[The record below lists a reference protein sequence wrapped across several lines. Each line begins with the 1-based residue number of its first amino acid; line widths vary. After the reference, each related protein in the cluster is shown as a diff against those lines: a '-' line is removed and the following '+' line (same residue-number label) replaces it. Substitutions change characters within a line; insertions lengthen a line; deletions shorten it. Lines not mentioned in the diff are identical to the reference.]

1 MEALIPFIWWKILVQ
16 LIGRKTQGGASFFI
30 QWAKHRQLEWRL
42 QNMDVSQNSDQ
53 RPILLGPVLPKE
65 TVHEQ
70 A

>member
-1 MEALIPFIWWKILVQ
+1 MKDSGATDWEKDTG
-16 LIGRKTQGGASFFI
+16 GRIFFI
-30 QWAKHRQLEWRL
+30 QWAKHRQLELEWRL